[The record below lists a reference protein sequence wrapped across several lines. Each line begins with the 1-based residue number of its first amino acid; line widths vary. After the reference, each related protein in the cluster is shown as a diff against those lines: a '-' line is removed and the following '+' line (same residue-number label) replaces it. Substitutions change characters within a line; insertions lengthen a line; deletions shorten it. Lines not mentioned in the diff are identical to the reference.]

1 MAAFRT
7 LPCVFFAAA
16 ALTPLAAMSQFAD
29 TGNATASSWFSP
41 AGHAGLGLNPGRS
54 SFTLSCSNVAY
65 LCGDK
70 DRFAQLASG
79 NRPPSN
85 WGLEVAQV
93 NLGNISRFGST
104 TRAQGLNLSLIG
116 KASLG
121 HSLHVYGRAG
131 TMWSRTEA
139 PNLAAGS
146 GVAASDQGLGF
157 TYGAGVGYDITPRLS
172 ATLEW
177 DSNDLRFSNG
187 THDSLRSTSI
197 GLKLRY

>member
-7 LPCVFFAAA
+7 VPCVFFAAA
-16 ALTPLAAMSQFAD
+16 ALAPLAALPQYASNESAAAGAWFA
-29 TGNATASSWFSP
+29 P
-41 AGHAGLGLNPGRS
+41 AGHSSLGLSPGRS

-65 LCGDK
+65 LCDDK
-70 DRFAQLASG
+70 ERIAQLTTGRST
-79 NRPPSN
+79 PSN

-93 NLGNISRFGST
+93 NLGNVSRFGST

-121 HSLHVYGRAG
+121 HSLRVYGRAG
-131 TMWSRTEA
+131 TMWGRTEA
-139 PNLAAGS
+139 SNLAAGNA
-146 GVAASDQGLGF
+146 AASDQGFGF

-177 DSNDLRFSNG
+177 DSNDLRFGSG
-187 THDSLRSTSI
+187 TRDSVRSTSI
-197 GLKLRY
+197 GLQLRY